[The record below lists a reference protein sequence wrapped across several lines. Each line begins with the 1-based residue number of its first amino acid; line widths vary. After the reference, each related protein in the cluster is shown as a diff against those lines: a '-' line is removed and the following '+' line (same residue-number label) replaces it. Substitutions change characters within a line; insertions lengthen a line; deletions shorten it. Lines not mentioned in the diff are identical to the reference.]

1 MLQFKIKVKK
11 PIKGIEPQIIESG
24 SSTGPKSPE
33 DKKTS
38 AVVEAQKIKILK
50 DRIKILE
57 LELQKAR
64 EESFKAGY
72 EEGKQNTLRVANERI
87 AQARNEIERVKSEF
101 KESLEKIE
109 KPLLELAK
117 KMASKVLDLQLSLT
131 EEHDQI
137 LLNQLRKMLQ
147 EVQNEKNVTVEVHPE
162 QLPDLQSTDIKEA
175 LRLPKEMEMTFVKG
189 KNLKKGEAFI
199 STDQFYVDGKFNSQ
213 IEELANQL
221 MHEDNK

>member
-11 PIKGIEPQIIESG
+11 PIKGIEPQIIEGG
-24 SSTGPKSPE
+24 SPSGPKSTE

-87 AQARNEIERVKSEF
+87 AQAREEIERVKSEF

-117 KMASKVLDLQLSLT
+117 TMAAKVLDLQLSLT
-131 EEHDQI
+131 EEHDHI

-162 QLPDLQSTDIKEA
+162 QLPYLQSTDIKEA
-175 LRLPKEMEMTFVKG
+175 LRLPKEMELTFIKG
-189 KNLKKGEAFI
+189 KNLNKGEAFI

-221 MHEDNK
+221 MHEENK